1 MFGNHFY
8 HQRIRNAV
16 AVFGALFNN
25 LNVVRK
31 NSAGAVISQQKVPLS
46 YAPKRDFLAR
56 LDAMQNGEVG
66 ERQVAVK
73 LPRMS
78 FEIVSMSYDAQRQ
91 LPKVN
96 NCVIP
101 SSTFGSSTQVFTP
114 VPYNVNFQLNIYAKG
129 QDDALQCVEQIL
141 PYFTPS
147 YTITMKPLDDFDGVK
162 EDVPVSLQ
170 GLTFS
175 DDFEGALEARRT
187 VIYTLDFEMK
197 ISMYKSIAT
206 AGPVITQYD
215 IDNLQMNGDL
225 LFEAKDSAA
234 VASPLII
241 TTNEDT
247 KKTVENF
254 TVSNVPFTTHA
265 MQLGSDTPDNGTA
278 TVSGFTKLTSSSGI
292 IVATGEYEY
301 TPDSNFNGTD
311 EFTIDLL
318 YGDST
323 DPQKLTK
330 TVNVTINPV
339 QDVTATTLTIPGI
352 TVGVANVRDLTTNDN
367 FVGATYSIISAPSNG
382 TATLTS
388 GGTLTYTM
396 SSGLSDTLIYGVTPS
411 GGTRENVTVNYIR
424 VL

>member
-1 MFGNHFY
+1 
-8 HQRIRNAV
+8 
-16 AVFGALFNN
+16 
-25 LNVVRK
+25 
-31 NSAGAVISQQKVPLS
+31 
-46 YAPKRDFLAR
+46 
-56 LDAMQNGEVG
+56 
-66 ERQVAVK
+66 
-73 LPRMS
+73 
-78 FEIVSMSYDAQRQ
+78 
-91 LPKVN
+91 
-96 NCVIP
+96 
-101 SSTFGSSTQVFTP
+101 
-114 VPYNVNFQLNIYAKG
+114 
-129 QDDALQCVEQIL
+129 
-141 PYFTPS
+141 
-147 YTITMKPLDDFDGVK
+147 
-162 EDVPVSLQ
+162 
-170 GLTFS
+170 
-175 DDFEGALEARRT
+175 
-187 VIYTLDFEMK
+187 
-197 ISMYKSIAT
+197 
-206 AGPVITQYD
+206 
-215 IDNLQMNGDL
+215 
-225 LFEAKDSAA
+225 
-234 VASPLII
+234 
-241 TTNEDT
+241 
-247 KKTVENF
+247 
-254 TVSNVPFTTHA
+254 